1 VSNALNAALA
11 RVLRREESLMAG
23 SSRDD
28 ERHDLVVD
36 GSSAGT
42 ACPRSGIWDLA
53 LMRALSLDDGV

>member
-1 VSNALNAALA
+1 
-11 RVLRREESLMAG
+11 MAG